1 MATIKDIAERAGV
14 SIATVSRVLNLDQQL
29 SVSEDTKK
37 RIFEAA
43 EALDY
48 VTMKSRRTKKQRYTI
63 GIVHWYTSSQ
73 ELRDPYYLSIRMA
86 VEKLCEKEGI
96 LVKYLPLEVESK
108 EGKDLDGVI
117 AIGKFGKKEVKRL
130 ESLCANLVF
139 VDCSP
144 SPQKHDSVV
153 IDHEVGVQEA
163 LSYLIDLGHDQ
174 IAYIGGCEY
183 GDRGEELLTD
193 YREVAYRMFMMS
205 KGLMNEDW
213 ILRGMFEPEDGYRLM
228 NELLDLE
235 GVPTAVF
242 VASDPMAIGA
252 YKALSERGLEVPS
265 DMSLIGFNDIQ
276 AAKFLTPSL
285 TTIKVYTDYMGE
297 IAVETLMERMESKRE
312 ICKKIALPTFLIKRE
327 SCEVRK

>member
-29 SVSEDTKK
+29 SVSEETKK

-48 VTMKSRRTKKQRYTI
+48 VTMKSRRTKKQKYTV
-63 GIVHWYTSSQ
+63 GIVHWYTAEQ

-86 VEKLCEKEGI
+86 AEKRCEKEGVS
-96 LVKYLPLEVESK
+96 VKYLPLEADPKES
-108 EGKDLDGVI
+108 KDLDGVI
-117 AIGKFGKKEVKRL
+117 AIGKFGKKEVKSL
-130 ESLCANLVF
+130 ESLSDNLVF

-144 SPQKHDSVV
+144 LPQKHDSVI
-153 IDHEVGVQEA
+153 IDYEVGVQEA
-163 LSYLIDLGHDQ
+163 LAYLMDLGHEK

-193 YREVAYRMFMMS
+193 YREVAYRTFMLS
-205 KGLMNEDW
+205 KQLLHEDW

-228 NELLDLE
+228 NTILD
-235 GVPTAVF
+235 GKQIPTAVF
-242 VASDPMAIGA
+242 VASDPMALGA
-252 YKALSERGLEVPS
+252 YKALSERNLRVPEDVS
-265 DMSLIGFNDIQ
+265 IIGFNDMQ
-276 AAKFLTPSL
+276 AAKFLTPAL

-297 IAVETLMERMESKRE
+297 VAVETLMERMTSKRK
-312 ICKKIALPTFLIKRE
+312 ISKKIALPTFLIKRE
-327 SCEVRK
+327 SCQQNG